1 MKNTVTKII
10 EFAVKIK
17 REYDS
22 SYISAY
28 SAKGAYFILLS
39 AVPMALVAVMVIGFV
54 QPLDILELG
63 TFNDNIGV
71 ISVIE
76 NLLEEVYPK
85 NAVPAISFTSVFILW
100 SATKGI
106 RSIAEGINVILPQK
120 EKLGFAAKNLRAV
133 VYTLAIYFAFVLS
146 LSMLVF
152 ISPLEKLIAN
162 FMGDRAQVL
171 LGVINFRNLIFFALL
186 TFMFALAY
194 RAFGQTESGF
204 ANQLYG
210 GAFAALGWVVYSF
223 SFSVYIKYFS
233 SYPLVYGSFG
243 GVMLFMLWLYMC
255 VNILLCGALINKI
268 RYYKM

>member
-1 MKNTVTKII
+1 MGETIEKVIKLII
-10 EFAVKIK
+10 KIK

-22 SYISAY
+22 CYISAY

-39 AVPMALVAVMVIGFV
+39 AVPMALVAVMVLGIM
-54 QPLDILELG
+54 QPFDILG
-63 TFNDNIGV
+63 WGAFNNNITV
-71 ISVIE
+71 INIIE
-76 NLLEEVYPK
+76 NLLEQIYPVK
-85 NAVPAISFTSVFILW
+85 AVPVISFTSVFVLW
-100 SATKGI
+100 SATKGV

-120 EKLGFAAKNLRAV
+120 QKLGFITKNLRAV
-133 VYTLAIYFAFVLS
+133 VYTLTIYFAFVLS
-146 LSMLVF
+146 LFMLVF
-152 ISPLEKLIAN
+152 ISPLEKLLTN
-162 FMGDRAQVL
+162 LMGGRAEVL
-171 LGVINFRNLIFFALL
+171 LRVINFRNLIFFALL

-223 SFSVYIKYFS
+223 GFSVYIKCFS
-233 SYPLVYGSFG
+233 RYPLVYGSFG

>member
-1 MKNTVTKII
+1 MKNTVKKII

-17 REYDS
+17 REYDAC
-22 SYISAY
+22 YISAY

-39 AVPMALVAVMVIGFV
+39 AVPMALVAVMVLGIV
-54 QPLDILELG
+54 QPFDILGWG
-63 TFNDNIGV
+63 TFNNNITA
-71 ISVIE
+71 IKIIE
-76 NLLEEVYPK
+76 NLLEQIYPQT
-85 NAVPAISFTSVFILW
+85 AIPAISFTSVFVLW
-100 SATKGI
+100 SATKGV
-106 RSIAEGINVILPQK
+106 RSIAEGINVILPKKQK
-120 EKLGFAAKNLRAV
+120 PGFIAKNFRAL

-146 LSMLVF
+146 LLMLVF
-152 ISPLEKLIAN
+152 ISPLEKLLTNI
-162 FMGDRAQVL
+162 MGGRAEVL

-186 TFMFALAY
+186 TFMFTLAY

-223 SFSVYIKYFS
+223 GFSVYIKCFS
-233 SYPLVYGSFG
+233 RYPLVYGSFG